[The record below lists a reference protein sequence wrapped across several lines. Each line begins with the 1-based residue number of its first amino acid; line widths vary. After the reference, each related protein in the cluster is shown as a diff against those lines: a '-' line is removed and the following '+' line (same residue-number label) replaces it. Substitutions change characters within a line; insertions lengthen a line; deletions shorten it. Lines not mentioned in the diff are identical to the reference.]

1 MQIQAPSHDRHM
13 PGPPK
18 KLSPKVG
25 KVGSQTMAKAFRESC
40 CSGDLEAVMRVSLQ
54 REVDLNDK
62 DQIGRTGL
70 MLALLENQKGVAS
83 FLLEQES
90 IDINVVGD
98 WGDTALHWVA
108 WRDNRCIAH
117 ICYLLLLDPPAAL
130 KVLFGLNIGTLAAKV
145 FVLIYKFFM

>member
-25 KVGSQTMAKAFRESC
+25 KVGSQAMAKAFRESC

-70 MLALLENQKGVAS
+70 MLALLENQKEVAS

-117 ICYLLLLDPPAAL
+117 IFTCC
-130 KVLFGLNIGTLAAKV
+130 
-145 FVLIYKFFM
+145 